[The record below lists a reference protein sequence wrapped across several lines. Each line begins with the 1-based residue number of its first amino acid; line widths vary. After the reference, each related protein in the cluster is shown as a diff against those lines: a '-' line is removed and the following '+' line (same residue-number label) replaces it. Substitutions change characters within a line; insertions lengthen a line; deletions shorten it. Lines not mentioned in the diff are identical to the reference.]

1 MRGALIRWIGVAV
14 LALVLLASGRAE
26 AGPPRPVVRIVFS
39 GGADPPSWF
48 DGFAAHMQSE
58 LALRG
63 IDVAVARA
71 SGDAG
76 PRSPGESS
84 AAAAGAD
91 AELVV
96 DAPSALRPVL
106 RFSVAPGAGGSS
118 DAGSGGHVRQVNLN
132 RVPSDGRA
140 LALAVAADELMRSTW
155 PRAVPAERGSSPAE
169 EGDAKARENEG
180 GKGTNDQENARNAGK
195 KGAVAASD
203 ADDGGGADAASPG
216 DSSEAAAGRR
226 SPSPKR
232 SAIGVAAALEAFTA
246 GQTQIGAD
254 VRWAVYLLP
263 RLDLELRV
271 GFRSIARRETT
282 HGSVD
287 GSAIVGGGALAFH
300 IVDGSLASLLVVGR
314 AELWRASYAGQ
325 ARDST
330 VDANAGAALGFVVGA
345 GPRGR
350 LMVTRSLAL
359 DGEVLA
365 GVSPMATTA
374 NDAGSSVVSTNGAAL
389 MTSLGLS
396 LGL

>member
-1 MRGALIRWIGVAV
+1 MRGALIRSIGVAV

-71 SGDAG
+71 IGEAG
-76 PRSPGESS
+76 PRSSGESS
-84 AAAAGAD
+84 AAGAD

-96 DAPSALRPVL
+96 EAPSAVRTVL
-106 RFSVAPGAGGSS
+106 RFSVAPGASGSS
-118 DAGSGGHVRQVNLN
+118 DVGSGGHVRQVNLN

-155 PRAVPAERGSSPAE
+155 SRAVPAERGSSHAE
-169 EGDAKARENEG
+169 EGDAKARGNEAG
-180 GKGTNDQENARNAGK
+180 NGTNEQENARDAGK
-195 KGAVAASD
+195 TGALAAND
-203 ADDGGGADAASPG
+203 ADDGGEVDAASAR
-216 DSSEAAAGRR
+216 DSNEAAAGRR
-226 SPSPKR
+226 IPNAKR
-232 SAIGVAAALEAFTA
+232 SSIGVAAALEAFTA

-263 RLDLELRV
+263 RLDLEVRG

-300 IVDGSLASLLVVGR
+300 IVDGSLVSLLVVGR
-314 AELWRASYAGQ
+314 ADLWRTSYAGQ

-330 VDANAGAALGFVVGA
+330 VDANAGAAFGFVVGA

>member
-1 MRGALIRWIGVAV
+1 
-14 LALVLLASGRAE
+14 
-26 AGPPRPVVRIVFS
+26 
-39 GGADPPSWF
+39 
-48 DGFAAHMQSE
+48 MQSV

-71 SGDAG
+71 FGEAG

-84 AAAAGAD
+84 AAAAGVD

-118 DAGSGGHVRQVNLN
+118 DPGSGGHVRQVNLSS
-132 RVPSDGRA
+132 VPSDGRA

-155 PRAVPAERGSSPAE
+155 SRAVPAERGSSRAE
-169 EGDAKARENEG
+169 EGEAKARGNEG
-180 GKGTNDQENARNAGK
+180 GKGTNQENARDAGK
-195 KGAVAASD
+195 KGAVAAGD
-203 ADDGGGADAASPG
+203 ADDGGGVDAASAR
-216 DSSEAAAGRR
+216 DSNEAAAGRR
-226 SPSPKR
+226 IPNAKR
-232 SAIGVAAALEAFTA
+232 SSIGVAAALEAFTA

-254 VRWAVYLLP
+254 LRWAVYLLP
-263 RLDLELRV
+263 RLDLEVRG

-287 GSAIVGGGALAFH
+287 GSAIVGGFALAFH
-300 IVDGSLASLLVVGR
+300 IVDGSLASLLLVGR

-330 VDANAGAALGFVVGA
+330 VDANAGAAYGFVVGA

>member
-1 MRGALIRWIGVAV
+1 MRSALIRSFRVAV

-39 GGADPPSWF
+39 GGADAPSWF

-63 IDVAVARA
+63 IDVAVVRA
-71 SGDAG
+71 FGEAG
-76 PRSPGESS
+76 PRSSGESS

-118 DAGSGGHVRQVNLN
+118 DTGSGGHVRQVNLS

-155 PRAVPAERGSSPAE
+155 SRAVPAERSSSRAE
-169 EGDAKARENEG
+169 EGDAKARGNDG
-180 GKGTNDQENARNAGK
+180 GKGTNEENASDAGK

-203 ADDGGGADAASPG
+203 ADDGAGVDAASAR
-216 DSSEAAAGRR
+216 DSNEAAAGRR
-226 SPSPKR
+226 IPNAKR
-232 SAIGVAAALEAFTA
+232 SSIGVAAALEAFTA

-254 VRWAVYLLP
+254 LRWAVYLLP
-263 RLDLELRV
+263 RLDLEVRG

-325 ARDST
+325 ARDAT
-330 VDANAGAALGFVVGA
+330 VDASAGAALGFVVGA

-365 GVSPMATTA
+365 GFSPMATTA
-374 NDAGSSVVSTNGAAL
+374 NDGGSSVVSTNGAAL